1 MADVRPS
8 EYMGFHSLE
17 SIILPEGL
25 VSMQKIIISTMSAY
39 SEKLIRFEH
48 LEHAD
53 EEHRSILES
62 RYIHSR
68 VL

>member
-25 VSMQKIIISTMSAY
+25 VSMQKIILSTMSAY

-53 EEHRSILES
+53 EGSYILHFQS
-62 RYIHSR
+62 GYRATD
-68 VL
+68 